1 MSKNVCKMYENFCAC
16 LSFHYLCA
24 ANRCYARAKLFIAL
38 VLCFVYIAASAQEIT
53 GVVTESTTGEPI
65 PYMNIFY
72 DGKVIG
78 TISDVDGNFTLPLH
92 PEWKK
97 LTFSAVGYV
106 KKTITIS
113 SSTRRLKVKIQP
125 DDVQLSEVVVKPKK
139 QKYSRKNN
147 PAVELMKKVIAAK
160 KQSDLAQHDFFL
172 QSG

>member
-1 MSKNVCKMYENFCAC
+1 MK
-16 LSFHYLCA
+16 
-24 ANRCYARAKLFIAL
+24 KLFIVL

-72 DGKVIG
+72 DGKGIG

-106 KKTITIS
+106 KKTVTIS

-160 KQSDLAQHDFFL
+160 KQSDLAQHDFY
-172 QSG
+172 QSENCCASCVKKIYCKADNE